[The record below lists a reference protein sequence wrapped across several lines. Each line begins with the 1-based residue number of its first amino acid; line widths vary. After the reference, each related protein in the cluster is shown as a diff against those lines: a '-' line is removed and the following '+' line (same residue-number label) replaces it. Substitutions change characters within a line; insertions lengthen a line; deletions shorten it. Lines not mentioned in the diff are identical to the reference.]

1 MKEITELKITR
12 QQLAAEPIYYN
23 GCETAEM
30 SKETDK
36 NKIIELAADVLMK
49 ILEDEFKKD

>member
-1 MKEITELKITR
+1 MKEITELKITS